1 MKARGGGG
9 RQGKRS
15 RVCWEVG
22 AWVGGEEKE
31 NLPRGWSI
39 RSTERFG
46 RDKAQRRSIRKQG
59 EDKRYLKVWLA
70 IEARVAIRMEHQESK
85 E

>member
-1 MKARGGGG
+1 MRAESAG
-9 RQGKRS
+9 RLEHGRS
-15 RVCWEVG
+15 RKQEDER
-22 AWVGGEEKE
+22 VGGEERE

-46 RDKAQRRSIRKQG
+46 RDKVQRRGIRKQR

-70 IEARVAIRMEHQESK
+70 IEARVAVRMEHQESK